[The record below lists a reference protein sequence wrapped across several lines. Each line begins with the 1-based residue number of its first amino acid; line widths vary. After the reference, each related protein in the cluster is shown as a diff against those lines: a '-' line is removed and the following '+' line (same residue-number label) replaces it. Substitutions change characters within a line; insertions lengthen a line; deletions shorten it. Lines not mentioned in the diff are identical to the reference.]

1 MKGNVLRLSILLK
14 RSITFK
20 NIQLSIADILNS
32 TMKNNDFLNELHT
45 NTRMKLYSYNCLTPI
60 ENEGVYKIRNNY
72 QFEVK
77 SLDKLF
83 LENLKKEL
91 IKNNN
96 DLFIVRRADILE
108 KDLTDLQIDSIYTIT
123 PYVLVGENKHT
134 KFIKTE
140 DDKRLLRERI
150 IKNTNKKYNIINNS
164 KIEAFDFME
173 NIITLNKYPIAFDY
187 KGGKI
192 VGNKAKIFIKK
203 DEMSQKMAK
212 MLLFTGILEK
222 NSLSFGCCICGKG
235 EII

>member
-1 MKGNVLRLSILLK
+1 MKGYVLRLSILLK

-83 LENLKKEL
+83 LENLRKEL

-96 DLFIVRRADILE
+96 DLFMVRRADILE

-150 IKNTNKKYNIINNS
+150 IKNTNKKYNSINNS